1 MSIASASHARSERST
16 SAGFGSTSA
25 SADAV
30 SGASARSALSNRQ
43 RTAQQA
49 AASRSSG
56 SSDGSVS
63 HAFAQ
68 PLHDDRPLGQRLDRV
83 MRSLERRQRLALEQ
97 LDCGA
102 ELPACGV
109 ELRGATQLVER
120 LPAPGRDAPA
130 AFLQV
135 HDIRDRPPGAAVY
148 RLGAGRRDRAFGPG
162 VRPARIA
169 PEQSTDSV
177 AGGHHRDGAAVVLA
191 AHARE
196 VRQVPR
202 APLRIG
208 GGDIVGAF
216 GRAARGNEAE
226 KRLVATADDP
236 FDPGPRLLVLGAG
249 RRKHQRHVPGG
260 RDGRYGIIAATGFGS
275 LVTAPEYDS
284 LHQTAP
290 TASARI
296 SSSRRPDPQRGSKH
310 RPRSLMQSG
319 RTSSRFERGRVRT
332 CQEPGPAVD
341 NAGHHVVAPLART
354 SQQKRHDLA
363 GERPRTAR

>member
-1 MSIASASHARSERST
+1 
-16 SAGFGSTSA
+16 
-25 SADAV
+25 
-30 SGASARSALSNRQ
+30 
-43 RTAQQA
+43 
-49 AASRSSG
+49 
-56 SSDGSVS
+56 
-63 HAFAQ
+63 
-68 PLHDDRPLGQRLDRV
+68 
-83 MRSLERRQRLALEQ
+83 MRSLERRRLALEQ

-135 HDIRDRPPGAAVY
+135 HDIRDRPPGAAGY

-191 AHARE
+191 ARPRE
-196 VRQVPR
+196 VRQAPR

-208 GGDIVGAF
+208 GGDVVGAF
-216 GRAARGNEAE
+216 GRGRGNEAE
-226 KRLVATADDP
+226 KRLVAAADDP
-236 FDPGPRLLVLGAG
+236 FAPCPHLLVLGAG

-275 LVTAPEYDS
+275 LVPEHDS
-284 LHQTAP
+284 LHQTAS
-290 TASARI
+290 TAYRI
-296 SSSRRPDPQRGSKH
+296 SSSRRPDPQRGSKR

-319 RTSSRFERGRVRT
+319 RTSSRFERGRVST
-332 CQEPGPAVD
+332 CHDPGRPST
-341 NAGHHVVAPLART
+341 T
-354 SQQKRHDLA
+354 SL
-363 GERPRTAR
+363 TT